1 MKLKR
6 FTAKEVSKIRGRTD
20 WKRLRRRK
28 GEDIDLSDIPELSEE
43 FIRGM
48 VWTGPKVPVSLRVDP
63 EVMDWFKRHG
73 KGYQTRINAVLR
85 AYVNARKAAR
95 KKPARRAA

>member
-6 FTAKEVSKIRGRTD
+6 FTAKEVSKMRGRTD

-48 VWTGPKVPVSLRVDP
+48 AWTGPKVPVSLRVDP

>member
-6 FTAKEVSKIRGRTD
+6 FSAKEVSKMRGRTD
-20 WKRLRRRK
+20 WKRLRRRRD
-28 GEDIDLSDIPELSEE
+28 EDIGLSDIPELSGD
-43 FIRGM
+43 FIREM
-48 VWTGPKVPVSLRVDP
+48 VWAGPKVPVSLRVDS

>member
-6 FTAKEVSKIRGRTD
+6 FTEKEVSKMRGRTD
-20 WKRLRRRK
+20 WKRLRRAK
-28 GEDIDLSDIPELSEE
+28 DEAIDFSDIPELSGD
-43 FIRGM
+43 FIREM
-48 VWTGPKVPVSLRVDP
+48 TWAGPKVPVSLRVDS

-85 AYVNARKAAR
+85 AYVNARKAAH
-95 KKPARRAA
+95 KKPVRRAA